1 MQFTHN
7 ILQYMSPIIP
17 SHKHLL
23 NMIHQAGRYLS
34 PNAMQP
40 VLKVSINNPINIKF
54 LSTASSLDN
63 VPVVCCDNT
72 AQLQTFMLNPLPR
85 ITLCTACCSTHKL
98 CIPSTQC
105 IDVPICVNL
114 TVTDISLNNIK
125 WLVFVKHGVTC
136 LLQGGHY
143 IFVQ

>member
-1 MQFTHN
+1 MQFAHN
-7 ILQYMSPIIP
+7 IPQYMSPIIP
-17 SHKHLL
+17 SHKHFINL
-23 NMIHQAGRYLS
+23 IYQAGTHLS

-63 VPVVCCDNT
+63 VPIVCCDNT

-98 CIPSTQC
+98 CIPSTRR
-105 IDVPICVNL
+105 IDVPICVHL
-114 TVTDISLNNIK
+114 TVTDIFLNSIK
-125 WLVFVKHGVTC
+125 WLVFVEHGVTC
-136 LLQGGHY
+136 LQQGGH
-143 IFVQ
+143 